1 MTSPAIVGELVN
13 YSKKRVITRGPSL
26 ITRH

>member
-13 YSKKRVITRGPSL
+13 YSKKRVIVRGPSL
-26 ITRH
+26 IMRR